1 MWSPVETLSRE
12 CLLLK
17 MANAITRFHAKYYA
31 ALLSGQS
38 ANGDIG
44 SLSQSLLSS
53 TVDINPHQIDAALS
67 LSLEDAEV
75 VFDQKALSINAD
87 LPEYLQ
93 GQSGLLI
100 LSSLAVSALADEQ
113 YMLFNAITDEG
124 RAVAQ
129 EDCEKLFLNGGTET
143 PCEQVDEKA
152 RLRLRKDVLQHSAAK
167 LKELDSRNLAFFKT
181 EENRIYQ
188 WEYDV
193 IDGIEAELSAIK
205 KQILQTERE
214 ARYAESVAEKLM
226 LEKKVED
233 LKRKK
238 RRLRNELDDRE
249 EEVSKQRRSMIAE
262 LEQRMIKQTEQ
273 QHLFVIRWKV
283 KEY

>member
-1 MWSPVETLSRE
+1 
-12 CLLLK
+12 